1 MSNFDLAKM
10 AATVD
15 NLGTSLDIMLCCKD
29 VDGGEEIL
37 ESCEQLESLVV
48 SLDRQIQILKAA
60 LVKEKNARQSVR
72 I

>member
-10 AATVD
+10 AATLD
-15 NLGTSLDIMLCCKD
+15 NLSTSLDIMLCCKN

-37 ESCEQLESLVV
+37 ESCEQLESLAV
-48 SLDRQIQILKAA
+48 SLDEQIQILKEA
-60 LVKEKNARQSVR
+60 LVKEKNARKSVS